1 MSAKLFDFLRLLN
14 YYNET
19 IVYPRL
25 IEKVG
30 DILLYHKLPVRM
42 AIYRVSLTIKMN
54 LTMEKIKYVI
64 TLYG

>member
-1 MSAKLFDFLRLLN
+1 MSAKSFDFLRLLN